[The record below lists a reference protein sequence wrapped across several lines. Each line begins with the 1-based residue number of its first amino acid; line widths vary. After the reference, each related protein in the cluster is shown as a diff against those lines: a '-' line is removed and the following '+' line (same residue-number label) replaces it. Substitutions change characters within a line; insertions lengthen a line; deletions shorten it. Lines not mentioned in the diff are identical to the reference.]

1 MARESKTAG
10 QDLAEM
16 ADRLR
21 ELNERIIDA
30 GRKAGGDVLDLYE
43 KSLTSIADLSE
54 GRRQSP
60 PVEWVTAVVNA
71 QADFTRGIAKAFAAA
86 GHEALKVTMDVAKQA
101 GDTGAE
107 VTERAARS
115 GAKAAE
121 EATSAV
127 KETVVKQAET
137 ITGPQEAPIADY
149 EKLTAE
155 QINAKLPELP
165 QSALARLEAY
175 EQAHQRRTTVLERV
189 GALRGAEP
197 APGYDEMTVAEVDK
211 LLSGGD
217 AALAGRVRDYERRHK
232 NRTGVLKA
240 VESQADKTA

>member
-1 MARESKTAG
+1 MARESKTAS
-10 QDLAEM
+10 QDPAEM

-60 PVEWVTAVVNA
+60 VEWVTAVVNA
-71 QADFTRGIAKAFAAA
+71 QADFTREIAKAFAAA

-101 GDTGAE
+101 RDTGAE

-121 EATSAV
+121 QATSAV

-137 ITGPQEAPIADY
+137 ITGPQESPIADY

-175 EQAHQRRTTVLERV
+175 EQAHQGRTTVLDRV

>member
-1 MARESKTAG
+1 MRRESKTASR
-10 QDLAEM
+10 DPAEM

-21 ELNERIIDA
+21 ELNDRIIDA
-30 GRKAGGDVLDLYE
+30 GRKAGGNVLDLYE
-43 KSLTSIADLSE
+43 KSLRSIADLSE
-54 GRRQSP
+54 ERRQSQG
-60 PVEWVTAVVNA
+60 EWVTAVVNA
-71 QADFTRGIAKAFAAA
+71 QADFTREIAKAFAAA

-115 GAKAAE
+115 GAEAAE
-121 EATSAV
+121 QATSAV
-127 KETVVKQAET
+127 KETVMKQAET

-149 EKLTAE
+149 EKLTSE

-175 EQAHQRRTTVLERV
+175 EQAHQRRTTVLDRI

-197 APGYDEMTVAEVDK
+197 APGYDEMTAAEVDK
-211 LLSGGD
+211 LLSAGD